1 MSTHLSEEEQVEA
14 LKKWWKDNG
23 KSIIGGAVV
32 GLALV
37 GGWQG
42 WQQYTRGQAEQ
53 AAGYYSEFVT
63 SARSGNAAQV
73 AEQAKR
79 LQSEFGDSAYAV
91 YAALEQA
98 KLAYGNGE
106 PAQARE
112 HLQWAIDHAGDPALA
127 QVARLRLAR
136 LLLDQGDLA
145 AAGAVAAQ
153 ASGDAFAGQFAELR
167 GDLALA
173 AGDLAAAGAA
183 YREALDAGI
192 ENADLVRLKL
202 ADTGHAPAS

>member
-14 LKKWWKDNG
+14 LKRWWKENG

-42 WQQYTRGQAEQ
+42 WQQYTQRQAEQ
-53 AAGYYSEFVT
+53 AASLYNEF
-63 SARSGNAAQV
+63 SATARAGK
-73 AEQAKR
+73 AEQAMAQAKG
-79 LQSEFGDSAYAV
+79 LQQQFGDSVYAV
-91 YAALEQA
+91 YATLALAKQA
-98 KLAYGNGE
+98 YANGQPE
-106 PAQARE
+106 AARE
-112 HLQWAIDHAGDPALA
+112 HLQWALEHASEPALA

-136 LLLDQGDLA
+136 LLLDQGELDA
-145 AAGAVAAQ
+145 ARSLVEAAPE
-153 ASGDAFAGQFAELR
+153 DAYAGQFAELR

-173 AGDLAAAGAA
+173 AGDKAAAGAA
-183 YREALDAGI
+183 YQEALAAGSA
-192 ENADLVRLKL
+192 NADLVRLKL